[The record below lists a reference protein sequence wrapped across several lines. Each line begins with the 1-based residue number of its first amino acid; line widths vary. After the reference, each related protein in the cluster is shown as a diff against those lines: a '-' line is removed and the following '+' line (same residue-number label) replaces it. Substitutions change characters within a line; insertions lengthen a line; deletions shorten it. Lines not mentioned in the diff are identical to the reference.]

1 VTDGETDTA
10 RRRLAALVGAGL
22 LAATVTLAPGF
33 AAPASAKAP
42 DLTLVGTAV
51 YDVQPEHQRVHVTVD
66 LVATNRSHETVTTR
80 YLFDRANLSVLP
92 GTTGFRA
99 TNNGV
104 KVTASVTSHTSR
116 ATLLTIRFAKSLSSG
131 HSTSLHLTFDLPD
144 PGGSPSRDIRVGDAL
159 AMFPVWAYGTSGTPG
174 STVTV
179 RFPAGYQAQATTGK
193 LGLPTTAPDGT
204 VSLTSGSLP
213 DPLRFV
219 AYVVADRPGAYVE
232 TPLAIGLGDRTANLV
247 VRAWKDDAAW
257 GTRIAALLRTG
268 LPALAA
274 VVELPYPQTDTVAVE
289 EAVGRSIGGAAGVF
303 DPTAGAIRLAYAAG
317 STPALREV
325 AHLWFNGRLFAD
337 RWIVEG
343 FAAWA
348 GEQAAA
354 ALKSGGPV
362 VSLTPALATTAIPLN
377 AWAVPAPG
385 DAPSTADAYGYAA
398 SAELIR
404 LIVARTGPSG
414 LKAVLAAAAAHEAA
428 YQPTAATGGTTAGR
442 ATVGAPASSTAPTDW
457 RGLLDLLAEQAGVDA
472 TDLWR
477 TWVARAQDFALL
489 DARTRARAD
498 YASLL
503 TASGQWRVPPSIRD
517 ALGAW
522 RFDVAEA
529 RIGAARAALTARD
542 DLAVAAAVAGLTP
555 PAGSRRAYEA
565 DDLEAAAAESR
576 VGRAIVDQI
585 VAARAAGARP
595 ADLLIQ
601 VGLLGQ
607 DPRAELAAAS
617 TAFAAGDLAVAQ
629 ARAIGAR
636 ETWAGAADLGGL
648 RLRVLAALALV
659 AALATLFVVGRTR
672 RRTRSRRLE

>member
-1 VTDGETDTA
+1 VIDRGIDS
-10 RRRLAALVGAGL
+10 RPRRLVALTAAGL
-22 LAATVTLAPGF
+22 LAAVGALAPGF

-51 YDVQPEHQRVHVTVD
+51 YDVQPDHQRVHVTVD

-116 ATLLTIRFAKSLSSG
+116 ATLLTIRFAKTLSSG
-131 HSTSLHLTFDLPD
+131 HSTGLHLTFDLPD

-193 LGLPTTAPDGT
+193 LGLPTTGADGA

-247 VRAWKDDAAW
+247 VRAWKDDPAW

-268 LPALAA
+268 LPALATA
-274 VVELPYPQTDTVAVE
+274 VQLPYPQTDTVAVE

-303 DPTAGAIRLAYAAG
+303 DPTAGAIRLAYAVG

-362 VSLTPALATTAIPLN
+362 VSLTPTLATAAIPLN
-377 AWAVPAPG
+377 AWAVPAAG

-398 SAELIR
+398 SAELVR
-404 LIVARTGPSG
+404 LIVARTGPAG
-414 LKAVLAAAAAHEAA
+414 LKAVLAAGAAHEAA
-428 YQPTAATGGTTAGR
+428 YQPAAATGGATSGSAAG
-442 ATVGAPASSTAPTDW
+442 PAAATDW
-457 RGLLDLLAEQAGVDA
+457 RGLLDLLAERAGVDA

-477 TWVARAQDFALL
+477 TWIARAQDFALL

-503 TASGQWRVPPSIRD
+503 TASGQWRAPPSIRD

-542 DLAVAAAVAGLTP
+542 ELAVAAALAGLTP
-555 PAGSRRAYEA
+555 PSGSRRAYEA
-565 DDLEAAAAESR
+565 DDLEAATAESH

-585 VAARAAGARP
+585 VAARVAGARP

-607 DPRAELAAAS
+607 DPLAELAAAS
-617 TAFAAGDLAVAQ
+617 AAFTAGDLAVAQ

-659 AALATLFVVGRTR
+659 VAVATLFVATRTR
-672 RRTRSRRLE
+672 RRTRSRPRE